1 MRKTKNKMAID
12 LLFEQQEA
20 EAENVIRGK
29 VAAALLFTV
38 LLVGMLTMFAPDDAK
53 ASAETMRV
61 AADSLVDDRGEE

>member
-29 VAAALLFTV
+29 VFAALLFTV

-53 ASAETMRV
+53 ASAETAKV
-61 AADSLVDDRGEE
+61 APDSLVDQWGNE

>member
-29 VAAALLFTV
+29 VAAALLLTV
-38 LLVGMLTMFAPDDAK
+38 LLVGMLTMFAPDN
-53 ASAETMRV
+53 ASASAKTAHV
-61 AADSLVDDRGEE
+61 APDSLVDQFGEE